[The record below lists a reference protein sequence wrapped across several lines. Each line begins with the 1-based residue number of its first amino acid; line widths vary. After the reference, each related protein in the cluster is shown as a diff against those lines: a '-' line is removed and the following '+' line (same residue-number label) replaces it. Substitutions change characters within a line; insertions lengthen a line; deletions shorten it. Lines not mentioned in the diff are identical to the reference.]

1 MPLLINIIESGWRR
15 DFEFF
20 LLICGLYEICTP
32 FNTIVD
38 YIESKNKA
46 NSLRIRI
53 TECCS
58 IYNNLNE
65 ASETLI
71 AIKGKEQ

>member
-1 MPLLINIIESGWRR
+1 M
-15 DFEFF
+15 
-20 LLICGLYEICTP
+20 YT

-53 TECCS
+53 SECCN